1 MKTTLKFALVL
12 MLSFTMLVSCSTSDD
27 SSDDSN
33 NTQTVV
39 NTAQSGNWVITYY
52 YDSDHEETSNFS
64 GYTFT
69 FGSNGVLTATN
80 GGITVTGT
88 WSVTNSNSSDDS
100 PNDMHF
106 NIFFSSPANFADLSD
121 DWEIISVTS
130 TKIRL
135 TDVSG
140 GNGGTDFLTFD
151 KQ

>member
-80 GGITVTGT
+80 GGTTVTGT
-88 WSVTNSNSSDDS
+88 WSVTNSNSNDDS